1 MPIQSLNE
9 FWNEKFLIL
18 ILSNIE
24 WGWEGKNGILP
35 KKIGCASNN
44 YKWEMSQKCINRTHE
59 C

>member
-1 MPIQSLNE
+1 MKNPNTL
-9 FWNEKFLIL
+9 
-18 ILSNIE
+18 LSNIE